1 MKIDR
6 HNYEDYF
13 LLYVDNELTA
23 DQKRQVESFVN
34 ENSDLEEEFVMF
46 QQSKLVPDPS
56 IVFDKKDLLMKKEN
70 DLSIN
75 LNNCEEWIVLY
86 VDDEL
91 NAEEK
96 IAVEKFA
103 ANHPQVQEALSLFQ
117 QTKLQPETIVFANKK
132 NLYKSEKVVVISMQ
146 WWKVAVAAIL
156 ILAAG
161 ITFYSTSIKKDK
173 IEPTT
178 DRTVKTTIKKSPS
191 ANPIKSVDIEKKV
204 QKIPD
209 QVIEKNPIVI
219 AAPNHKKP
227 TREKVNKDEENNPQV
242 AINSS
247 HPVNDQTGVST
258 QKHVTS
264 DVIDPKI
271 EYSKMND
278 LVVTGDKTHK
288 ENFNEVTVTKNVDQT
303 PQPIYASNTEN
314 KRLRGFFRKAT
325 RFIQRTTN
333 INPADDDNKVL
344 IGGMAINLK

>member
-23 DQKRQVESFVN
+23 DQKRQVESFVK

-46 QQSKLVPDPS
+46 QQSKLVPDTS
-56 IVFDKKDLLMKKEN
+56 IVFNEKDLLMKKET

-75 LNNCEEWIVLY
+75 MNNYEEWVVLY
-86 VDDEL
+86 IDDEL

-96 IAVEKFA
+96 IAVQKFA
-103 ANHPQVQEALSLFQ
+103 ANHPHIQQELTLFQ
-117 QTKLQPETIVFANKK
+117 QTKLQAETIVFANKRD
-132 NLYKSEKVVVISMQ
+132 LYRSEKVAVISIQ

-161 ITFYSTSIKKDK
+161 ITFYSVSIKKDK
-173 IEPTT
+173 VEPTT
-178 DRTVKTTIKKSPS
+178 DRTVKTTIKKNPS
-191 ANPIKSVDIEKKV
+191 ANPIESSDIEKKV

-209 QVIEKNPIVI
+209 PVTGKNPVVIGVPVHKKSIIEK
-219 AAPNHKKP
+219 
-227 TREKVNKDEENNPQV
+227 ENKDEENKPQV
-242 AINSS
+242 AVNTS
-247 HPVNDQTGVST
+247 HPVNDQTVLT

-264 DVIDPKI
+264 DAIDPKI
-271 EYSKMND
+271 EHSKVND
-278 LVVTGDKTHK
+278 LVVTGNETHK
-288 ENFNEVTVTKNVDQT
+288 ENFNDPIVTKNIDQT